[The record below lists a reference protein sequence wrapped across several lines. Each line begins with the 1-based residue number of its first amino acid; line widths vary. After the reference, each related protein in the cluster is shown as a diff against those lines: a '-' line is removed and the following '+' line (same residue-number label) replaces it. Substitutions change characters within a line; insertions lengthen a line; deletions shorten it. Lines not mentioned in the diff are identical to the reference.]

1 MVRED
6 IFKRI
11 RAPVKKG
18 DAENQALRDT
28 QANMY
33 YMPRLGGDDGKST
46 SPFSTRRIIVDIR
59 TRRYA

>member
-1 MVRED
+1 MTTNTMVRED

-33 YMPRLGGDDGKST
+33 YMPCLGGDDGKST
-46 SPFSTRRIIVDIR
+46 SPFST
-59 TRRYA
+59 